1 MSARRLLLLGPPG
14 AGKGTQAQLL
24 VERLGI
30 PQISTGDMLRTAVA
44 AGSEVGRKAKSY
56 MDAGKLVPD
65 AIVIG
70 VAQQR
75 LRQPDAKRGF
85 ILDGFPRTVAQAE
98 ALDVMLPTLDCELE
112 RCVALTVDADEL
124 VKRLL
129 QRAELE
135 GRSDDNETSI
145 RTRMRE
151 YKQKTE
157 PLIAY
162 YRSRGVLR
170 EVDGIGAVE
179 EVAQRVAQ
187 ALDGAESAAA
197 VGRGKGR

>member
-30 PQISTGDMLRTAVA
+30 PQVSTGDMLRAAVA
-44 AGSEVGRKAKSY
+44 AGSEVGRQAKSY

-65 AIVIG
+65 AVVIG
-70 VAQQR
+70 VAEER
-75 LRQPDAKRGF
+75 LGRPDAKKGF
-85 ILDGFPRTVAQAE
+85 ILDGFPRTAAQAE
-98 ALDVMLPTLDCELE
+98 ALDRMLPKLGCELE
-112 RCVALTVDADEL
+112 RCVALTVDEDEL

-129 QRAELE
+129 RRAALE
-135 GRSDDNETSI
+135 GRSDDNEASI

-151 YKQKTE
+151 YREKTE

-162 YRSRGVLR
+162 YRKRGALR
-170 EVDGIGAVE
+170 EVNGIGEIE
-179 EVAQRVAQ
+179 EVARRIAQ
-187 ALDGAESAAA
+187 ALDGA
-197 VGRGKGR
+197 GTR

>member
-30 PQISTGDMLRTAVA
+30 PQVSTGDMLRAAVA
-44 AGSEVGRKAKSY
+44 AGSEVGRQAKSY

-65 AIVIG
+65 AVVIG
-70 VAQQR
+70 VAEER
-75 LRQPDAKRGF
+75 LGRSDAKKGF
-85 ILDGFPRTVAQAE
+85 ILDGFPRTAAQAE
-98 ALDVMLPTLDCELE
+98 ALDRMLPKLGCELE
-112 RCVALTVDADEL
+112 RCVALTVDEDEL

-129 QRAELE
+129 RRAVLE
-135 GRSDDNETSI
+135 GRSDDNEASI

-151 YKQKTE
+151 YREKTE

-162 YRSRGVLR
+162 YRKRGALR
-170 EVDGIGAVE
+170 EVNGLGEIE
-179 EVAQRVAQ
+179 EVARRIAQ
-187 ALDGAESAAA
+187 ALDGAET
-197 VGRGKGR
+197 R